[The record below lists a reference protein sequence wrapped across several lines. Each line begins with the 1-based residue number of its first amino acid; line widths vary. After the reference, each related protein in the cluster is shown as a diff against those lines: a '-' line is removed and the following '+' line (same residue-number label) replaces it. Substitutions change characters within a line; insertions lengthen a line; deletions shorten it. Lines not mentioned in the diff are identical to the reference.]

1 MTARYAAGVDC
12 STQTTKVIVVD
23 IDTGRAVALGKAAN
37 IVHRR
42 GPASETDPQDWW
54 TSLRQAVA
62 DTGRAGDIGALSIA
76 AQQLGLVTLDAAHTP
91 VRHAIL
97 WDDTRSGDAAVMLH
111 DQLGGARHWAERVG
125 TPPQAGFTIASW
137 AWLRGAEP
145 ANAARTA
152 HIRLPHDYLT
162 ERLCGAAI
170 TDRGDASGTGWWS
183 SHTNAYVPDV
193 LALEAV
199 ALTSEMLPEVLAP
212 DQQAGTVRPSAA
224 AEIGLPAGIPVGTGT
239 GDNMGAALA
248 LGIDIGQPVISLGT
262 SGTAYVRSQSPS
274 QDAEGRIF
282 SFASTSG
289 DYLPL
294 ACTLNATLAVDHM
307 ATLLGIDREDVA
319 SGTDAVVLP
328 YFNGERLP
336 AYPNARGSILGLDGT
351 VSAQELLL
359 ATYQGAA
366 FSLLQSIEL
375 LDCFGSGI
383 DPEAPV
389 ILVGGGAQGPVWQ
402 ETVKRLTG
410 RPLLL
415 PDSEEHVAWGAA
427 AQAAGL
433 LTGEPAIEVARRWK
447 ISGGARHDP
456 VPRDTAL
463 LDHLNAIKSAM
474 HGVNDQKL
482 FL

>member
-1 MTARYAAGVDC
+1 MTARLAAGVDC

-23 IDTGRAVALGKAAN
+23 VDTGEAVALGKAPN
-37 IVHRR
+37 IVQRE
-42 GPASETDPQDWW
+42 GQASETDPHDWW
-54 TSLRQAVA
+54 SSLRTACA
-62 DTGRAGDIGALSIA
+62 DTGRSHDVGALSIA

-91 VRHAIL
+91 VRNAIL
-97 WDDTRSGDAAVMLH
+97 WDDTRSGEAVMMLH

-125 TPPQAGFTIASW
+125 TPPQAGFTVASW
-137 AWLRGAEP
+137 AWLKAAEP
-145 ANAARTA
+145 ASAERTA

-162 ERLCGAAI
+162 ERLTGNAI

-183 SHTNAYVPDV
+183 SHTNAYVPEV
-193 LALEAV
+193 LALDAV
-199 ALTSEMLPEVLAP
+199 AITLDMLPRVLEP
-212 DQQAGTVRPSAA
+212 DQQAGTVRVSAA
-224 AEIGLPAGIPVGTGT
+224 AEIGLTTGIPVGTGT

-262 SGTAYVRSQSPS
+262 SGTAYVRSRSPS
-274 QDAEGRIF
+274 KDHDGRIF

-294 ACTLNATLAVDHM
+294 ACTLNATLAIDHM

-319 SGTDAVVLP
+319 SATDAVVLP

-375 LDCFGSGI
+375 LDNFGSGI
-383 DPEAPV
+383 DPDAPI

-427 AQAAGL
+427 AQAASL
-433 LTGEPAIEVARRWK
+433 LTGESAIEIARRWK
-447 ISGGARHDP
+447 ISDGARPDP

-463 LDHLNAIKSAM
+463 LDHLTTIKSEM
-474 HGVNDQKL
+474 HGVNAQKL
-482 FL
+482 FG